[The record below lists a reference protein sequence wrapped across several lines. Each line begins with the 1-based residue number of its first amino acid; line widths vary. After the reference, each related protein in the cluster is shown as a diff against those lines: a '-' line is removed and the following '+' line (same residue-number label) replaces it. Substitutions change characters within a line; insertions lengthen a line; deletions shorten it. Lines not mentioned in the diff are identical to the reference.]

1 MSLKKIDV
9 IFAWNFEANAKG
21 TVVNEELQVK
31 YDQHMKDK
39 IETREERDKDRKLVK
54 DTKAVMCFD

>member
-1 MSLKKIDV
+1 ME
-9 IFAWNFEANAKG
+9 FEAHAKG

-39 IETREERDKDRKLVK
+39 IKTREERDKDRKLVE
-54 DTKAVMCFD
+54 DTKAVICFDKG

>member
-1 MSLKKIDV
+1 M
-9 IFAWNFEANAKG
+9 
-21 TVVNEELQVK
+21 NEELQVK